1 MAFWQITRLRVVYPV
16 LLVLLLF
23 VDGALMA
30 GMGGIFTA
38 FPWHVLPV
46 TTLIWLFYGV
56 QFDVEADLPFW
67 LYTVLVGI
75 LFDMY
80 YTGIFGT
87 YTVAFVTATALMK
100 QLKRVLDERLLS
112 GATIF
117 LIGLVVYLL
126 ITYFAGFVIG
136 IANVSVATFLL
147 YEVLPTVILNTI
159 IATVGYYPVWSLFQ
173 FLR

>member
-56 QFDVEADLPFW
+56 QFDV
-67 LYTVLVGI
+67 
-75 LFDMY
+75 DMY

-87 YTVAFVTATALMK
+87 YTVAFVAATALMK

>member
-56 QFDVEADLPFW
+56 QF
-67 LYTVLVGI
+67 
-75 LFDMY
+75 
-80 YTGIFGT
+80 
-87 YTVAFVTATALMK
+87 
-100 QLKRVLDERLLS
+100 LS
-112 GATIF
+112 
-117 LIGLVVYLL
+117 LIH
-126 ITYFAGFVIG
+126 I
-136 IANVSVATFLL
+136 
-147 YEVLPTVILNTI
+147 
-159 IATVGYYPVWSLFQ
+159 
-173 FLR
+173 